1 MKWFKKKPLTCCEK
15 KFDENNSKMT
25 IQFLYH
31 QTLEM
36 DKKIKDLEYKI
47 KYLEELGKNHTYQIS
62 SLINKSS

>member
-1 MKWFKKKPLTCCEK
+1 MKWFKKKPLTCSEN
-15 KFDENNSKMT
+15 KFDESSSKMT

-47 KYLEELGKNHTYQIS
+47 KYLEEMGKNHTYQIS